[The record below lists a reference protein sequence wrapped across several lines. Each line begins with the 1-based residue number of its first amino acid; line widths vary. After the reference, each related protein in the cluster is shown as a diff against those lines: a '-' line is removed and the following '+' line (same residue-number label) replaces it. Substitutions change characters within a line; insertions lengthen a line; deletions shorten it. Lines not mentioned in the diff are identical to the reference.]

1 MKGFMLFELTLSVLF
16 LSVFLLVFGSLYPHL
31 VEKGKQLR
39 VLQNKKLELSFLKR
53 SLCVLGNYN
62 GPLAL
67 ELVSENETQKT
78 YQIEGL
84 FAKKEVLVCQK
95 Q

>member
-53 SLCVLGNYN
+53 SLCVLENYN

-67 ELVSENETQKT
+67 DLVSKNDTESV
-78 YQIEGL
+78 YQLEGL